1 VVSGGWSVASGCCC
15 AAGCR
20 QWGGGKQEKW
30 IADFRHRT
38 DDDAVREEKKSIT
51 VTRLVRRMRN
61 LLEIEIGEIWVEGEI
76 SNLRRQASGHCY
88 FTLKDE
94 GAQVSCVLFRGTA
107 GRARAQPEDGMQA
120 RLFGEISV
128 YEARGQVQLVVKQLE
143 DAGMGDLQ
151 ARFEALKRK
160 LDSEGLFDPALK
172 KPLPKFPKTIGLV
185 TSPTGAALQDMLNI
199 LTRRAPWVQPVLYPV
214 TVQGKG
220 AERTIASAIE
230 QLGDPEKHD
239 LPRVDVI
246 IIGRGGGSLE
256 DLWNFNEEIVA
267 RAIYA
272 CPIPVVSAVGH
283 EIDFTISDFAADMRA
298 PTPSAAAELV
308 VPDATELRARVR
320 QSASAVQRAM
330 QNRLKHDT
338 SILNS
343 ARRALMP
350 RDAERALRDPILEL
364 DRVRQE
370 LREVIKGSL
379 EEKKSQLREI
389 EVHHAA
395 HHPARVLER
404 RVERLEQARVSWEK
418 AGKNALQSA
427 NERFQSL
434 ASLVR
439 TLGPEAT
446 FARGF
451 SITMDENGKPLRD
464 ANEIK
469 KGAKLI
475 SQLANGKITS
485 KVDIT
490 EL

>member
-1 VVSGGWSVASGCCC
+1 MD
-15 AAGCR
+15 CR
-20 QWGGGKQEKW
+20 IESS
-30 IADFRHRT
+30 T
-38 DDDAVREEKKSIT
+38 DDAAVLDNKKSLT

-94 GAQVSCVLFRGTA
+94 GAQISCVLFRGTA
-107 GRARAQPEDGMQA
+107 SRAKSRPEDGMQA

-160 LDSEGLFDPALK
+160 LNAEGLFDTTRK
-172 KPLPKFPKTIGLV
+172 KALPKFPQTIGLV

-220 AERTIASAIE
+220 AERTIAAAIE
-230 QLGDPEKHD
+230 QLGDPEQHG

-246 IIGRGGGSLE
+246 IVGRGGGSLE
-256 DLWNFNEEIVA
+256 DLWNFNEEVVA
-267 RAIYA
+267 RAIHA

-308 VPDATELRARVR
+308 VPDAVELKARVR

-330 QNRLKHDT
+330 ENRLKHDS

-364 DRVRQE
+364 DRIRQE
-370 LREVIKGSL
+370 LRDAAQGAL
-379 EEKKSQLREI
+379 DDKKSKLREM

-404 RVERLEQARVSWEK
+404 RGEKLDQARIIWEK
-418 AGKNALQSA
+418 AGKAALQSA
-427 NERFQSL
+427 TERFQNL
-434 ASLVR
+434 ASLIR

-451 SITMDENGKPLRD
+451 SITLDQDGKPVKD
-464 ANEIK
+464 A
-469 KGAKLI
+469 GAVQAGDVLVTQV
-475 SQLANGKITS
+475 SHGKIQSEVTS
-485 KVDIT
+485 LQ
-490 EL
+490 E

>member
-1 VVSGGWSVASGCCC
+1 MGGVEAREMD
-15 AAGCR
+15 CR
-20 QWGGGKQEKW
+20 FESS
-30 IADFRHRT
+30 T
-38 DDDAVREEKKSIT
+38 DDAAVRDEKKSLT

-94 GAQVSCVLFRGTA
+94 GAQISCVLFRGTA
-107 GRARAQPEDGMQA
+107 GRARAQPQDGMQA
-120 RLFGEISV
+120 RLFGEVSV

-160 LDSEGLFDPALK
+160 LDTEGLFDHSLK

-199 LTRRAPWVQPVLYPV
+199 LTRRAPWVQPILYPV
-214 TVQGKG
+214 TVQGNG
-220 AERTIASAIE
+220 AERTIATAIE
-230 QLGDPEKHD
+230 QLGDPEKYD

-267 RAIYA
+267 RAIHA
-272 CPIPVVSAVGH
+272 CPIPIVSAVGH

-308 VPDATELRARVR
+308 VPDAAELRARVH
-320 QSASAVQRAM
+320 QSAAAVQRAM
-330 QNRLKHDT
+330 QSRLKHDT

-364 DRVRQE
+364 DRVRLE
-370 LREVIKGSL
+370 LREAIKGLL
-379 EEKKSQLREI
+379 EMKKSQLREV

-395 HHPARVLER
+395 YHPKRVLER
-404 RVERLEQARVSWEK
+404 REELLKQARASWEK
-418 AGKNALQSA
+418 AGKSSLQSA
-427 NERFQSL
+427 TGRFQNLSSL
-434 ASLVR
+434 IR

-451 SITMDENGKPLRD
+451 SITMDEGGIPVTD
-464 ANEIK
+464 ASKVK

-475 SQLANGKITS
+475 SQLAKGKIIS
-485 KVDIT
+485 KVDLS
-490 EL
+490 ES